1 MDTKTAPKPQRTA
14 VADATVATPGTQL
27 EQQFSDYLPQIEM
40 VLPAHMQ
47 VEKFK
52 RVFFTAVNKN
62 PDLVNADR
70 RSLFNAC
77 VSAAQDGLYPDGRE
91 AALVMF
97 SKQAQYMPMIAGVRK
112 RMRNSGEVKSAEAHV
127 IYAGDEFSW
136 EMGDD
141 PRIVHRPP
149 EIGKARGEPVGAYAI
164 IKLANGEVLRE
175 VMSLEEI
182 ERVRAVSKVKF
193 GPWKDWWS
201 EMARKTVLRRCAKAA
216 PTSSDVD
223 AVLARDD
230 TLGIEGEYSE
240 VPPPRPVRTALVAP
254 VDMAA
259 AGHADLDAGYRR
271 TMSGTIPDDDADQAD
286 QADQA
291 GSSAY
296 DQQVRRRL
304 CIETNRA
311 AVDKWLEKNAAH
323 LAAYRDIDPKN
334 AEVLDEWIA
343 ALPISPGSHV
353 DQAGRELTEI
363 DAG

>member
-1 MDTKTAPKPQRTA
+1 
-14 VADATVATPGTQL
+14 
-27 EQQFSDYLPQIEM
+27 
-40 VLPAHMQ
+40 
-47 VEKFK
+47 
-52 RVFFTAVNKN
+52 
-62 PDLVNADR
+62 
-70 RSLFNAC
+70 
-77 VSAAQDGLYPDGRE
+77 
-91 AALVMF
+91 
-97 SKQAQYMPMIAGVRK
+97 MPMIAGIRK
-112 RMRNSGEVKSAEAHV
+112 RMRNSGEVLSAEAHV
-127 IYAGDEFSW
+127 IYEGDEFQHDL
-136 EMGDD
+136 GDQ
-141 PRIVHRPP
+141 PCIVHQPAFKDR
-149 EIGKARGEPVGAYAI
+149 GKPIGAYAI
-164 IKLANGEVLRE
+164 IKLVNGEVLRE

-193 GPWKDWWS
+193 GPWQDWWG

-230 TLGIEGEYSE
+230 TMGVEGEFAE
-240 VPPPRPVRTALVAP
+240 VPPPRPVRTTLVAP

-259 AGHADLDAGYRR
+259 AGHDDLDAGYRQ
-271 TMSGTIPDDDADQAD
+271 TMDGTIPDADDDDDADQAD

-311 AVDKWLEKNAAH
+311 AIDKWLEKHAAH

-334 AEVLDEWIA
+334 AGVLDEWIA

-353 DQAGRELTEI
+353 DQAGRELTEV